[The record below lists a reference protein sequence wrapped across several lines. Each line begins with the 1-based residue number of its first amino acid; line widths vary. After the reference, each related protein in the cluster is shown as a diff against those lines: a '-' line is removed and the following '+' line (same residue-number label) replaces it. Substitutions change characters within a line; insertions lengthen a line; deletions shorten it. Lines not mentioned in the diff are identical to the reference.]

1 MSSSITKNDVFKSSR
16 GSFDRLNNENYPQWS
31 ASMMRLLKAEGLWK
45 IVTGDEICPVIT
57 GEHDGMT
64 PEAAQNYQKRKV
76 EDYRKQQDEASVL
89 LHNACCVSTRVHIGK
104 LEDPQTIWDT
114 LKTRLDSAASDTGRQ
129 TLKTRLYAMQP
140 ATGESIAV
148 WFEKLL
154 HIRDQLAGSTEA
166 IDDAQLR
173 SVILNNI
180 PVVYETTLKIEIS
193 KGKDVSIETIM
204 DAVKEDE
211 SRRALRNKP
220 PAATDAFLARELT
233 DTKDVDNKD
242 DKNTKDYRDS
252 KEYRDFKEFKE
263 ARESREYREFRD
275 YRNPRNDREFRNRP
289 IQGKWCSFCESNT
302 HTYAACYRRPRSDN
316 RDNYSGFNTGQKR
329 TFSSFEC
336 FHCGEQG
343 HRSDN
348 CPAKRRGEE
357 ARFKRNRQIEDR
369 RQSALVT
376 SEPSTGNAA
385 MTTTNTGNSDRD
397 AGPGF

>member
-76 EDYRKQQDEASVL
+76 EDYQKRQDEASVL

-114 LKTRLDSAASDTGRQ
+114 LKTRLDSAASDAGRQ
-129 TLKTRLYAMQP
+129 TLKTQLYAMQP

-173 SVILNNI
+173 SVIQKTYLS
-180 PVVYETTLKIEIS
+180 YTKRL
-193 KGKDVSIETIM
+193 
-204 DAVKEDE
+204 
-211 SRRALRNKP
+211 LR
-220 PAATDAFLARELT
+220 
-233 DTKDVDNKD
+233 
-242 DKNTKDYRDS
+242 
-252 KEYRDFKEFKE
+252 
-263 ARESREYREFRD
+263 
-275 YRNPRNDREFRNRP
+275 
-289 IQGKWCSFCESNT
+289 
-302 HTYAACYRRPRSDN
+302 
-316 RDNYSGFNTGQKR
+316 
-329 TFSSFEC
+329 
-336 FHCGEQG
+336 
-343 HRSDN
+343 
-348 CPAKRRGEE
+348 
-357 ARFKRNRQIEDR
+357 
-369 RQSALVT
+369 
-376 SEPSTGNAA
+376 
-385 MTTTNTGNSDRD
+385 
-397 AGPGF
+397 

>member
-1 MSSSITKNDVFKSSR
+1 MSSSITKNDVFKSSC

-76 EDYRKQQDEASVL
+76 EDYLKRQDEASVL

-114 LKTRLDSAASDTGRQ
+114 LKTRLDSAASDAGRQ

-140 ATGESIAV
+140 ATGESIAI

-180 PVVYETTLKIEIS
+180 PVVYETTLKMEIS

-211 SRRALRNKP
+211 SHRALR
-220 PAATDAFLARELT
+220 
-233 DTKDVDNKD
+233 
-242 DKNTKDYRDS
+242 
-252 KEYRDFKEFKE
+252 
-263 ARESREYREFRD
+263 
-275 YRNPRNDREFRNRP
+275 
-289 IQGKWCSFCESNT
+289 
-302 HTYAACYRRPRSDN
+302 
-316 RDNYSGFNTGQKR
+316 
-329 TFSSFEC
+329 
-336 FHCGEQG
+336 
-343 HRSDN
+343 
-348 CPAKRRGEE
+348 
-357 ARFKRNRQIEDR
+357 
-369 RQSALVT
+369 
-376 SEPSTGNAA
+376 
-385 MTTTNTGNSDRD
+385 M
-397 AGPGF
+397 